1 MYRNSKVLIFILSQ
15 LIFSFFLIFI
25 YLCNMFCD
33 SLLVRFLL
41 LMFYNDIVLGI
52 VVT

>member
-15 LIFSFFLIFI
+15 LQFSLFIFI

-33 SLLVRFLL
+33 SLLVAFSVFLVV
-41 LMFYNDIVLGI
+41 NVL
-52 VVT
+52 